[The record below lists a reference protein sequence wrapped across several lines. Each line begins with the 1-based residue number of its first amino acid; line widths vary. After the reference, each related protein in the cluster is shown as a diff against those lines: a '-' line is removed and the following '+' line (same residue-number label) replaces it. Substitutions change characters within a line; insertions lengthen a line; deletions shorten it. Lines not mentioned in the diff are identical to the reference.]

1 MTSLFIKYMYLDIV
15 TVIIFQQV
23 MGPFFG
29 TFSFDFSRCC
39 TGGSGGGSLE
49 FKQGDKRRKRGR
61 ERKGERGGEGDTH
74 RERERERERDT

>member
-1 MTSLFIKYMYLDIV
+1 MYLDIV

-39 TGGSGGGSLE
+39 TGGSGGGCLE
-49 FKQGDKRRKRGR
+49 FKQGDKRRKRGS
-61 ERKGERGGEGDTH
+61 ERKGGRGRKGDSETV
-74 RERERERERDT
+74 RERQRQR